1 MPVEKF
7 LGGVSR
13 FQKDVYPQHQDLFE
27 KLALGQRPDA
37 LFITCADSR
46 IDPCLLTQ
54 TKPGELFIC
63 RVIGNI
69 VPPYPDAIGGVSAT
83 IEYAVGVLRV
93 PEVIVCGHTDCGVMK
108 GALNPEALGEFPN
121 VTAWLRYANV
131 EHREPAP
138 TPEFLLAL
146 TESNVIAQIKNLHT
160 HPAVAARLEQGD
172 LASGGDDD
180 VVGRN
185 LNAASAIEIGGNLLA
200 KRWNSDDVAVSIF
213 AIAQRLSRGVNDRLS
228 RMKVGLT
235 QLEVNNRAALRL
247 KLFGAREDGQR
258 AFAAHD

>member
-27 KLALGQRPDA
+27 KLALAQRPEA

-69 VPPYPDAIGGVSAT
+69 VPPFPDAVGGVSAT

-93 PEVIVCGHTDCGVMK
+93 PEVIVCGHTDCGVMR
-108 GALNPEALGEFPN
+108 GALHPEALDAYPN
-121 VTAWLRYANV
+121 VAAWLRYAKI
-131 EHREPAP
+131 EHREHAP
-138 TPEFLLAL
+138 TQELLLSL
-146 TESNVIAQIKNLHT
+146 TEQNVAAQLKNLRT
-160 HPAVAARLEQGD
+160 HPSVAARLEQGD
-172 LASGGDDD
+172 LALHGWVYHIGSGT
-180 VVGRN
+180 VTAYN
-185 LNAASAIEIGGNLLA
+185 EESQAFEAPSTEAPSTETPAS
-200 KRWNSDDVAVSIF
+200 V
-213 AIAQRLSRGVNDRLS
+213 
-228 RMKVGLT
+228 
-235 QLEVNNRAALRL
+235 
-247 KLFGAREDGQR
+247 
-258 AFAAHD
+258 

>member
-1 MPVEKF
+1 LFWTAERIRYLEKVPVEKF

-13 FQKDVYPQHQDLFE
+13 FQKHVYPQHQDLFE

-108 GALNPEALGEFPN
+108 GALNPDALEAYPN

-131 EHREPAP
+131 EHREPNPSA
-138 TPEFLLAL
+138 EFLLAL
-146 TESNVIAQIKNLHT
+146 TEENVVAQLKNLRS
-160 HPAVAARLEQGD
+160 HPTVAARLEEGD
-172 LASGGDDD
+172 LALHGWVYHIGPGTVTAYDE
-180 VVGRN
+180 
-185 LNAASAIEIGGNLLA
+185 ASRKFETPA
-200 KRWNSDDVAVSIF
+200 SV
-213 AIAQRLSRGVNDRLS
+213 
-228 RMKVGLT
+228 
-235 QLEVNNRAALRL
+235 
-247 KLFGAREDGQR
+247 
-258 AFAAHD
+258 